1 MSENDRPDME
11 TPDGGAGQEN
21 RTARR
26 KKELRRPDLDTI
38 YSINPDGSRN
48 FIQTADVK
56 GKWTTIKYACYAAL
70 ILVYLAAPWITIG
83 DHPMILFNI
92 ADRSAHLFGMTFTN
106 QDFHL
111 FFFVLIG
118 TGLGLFIVTSLFG
131 RVWCGF
137 ACPQTVFMEGVF
149 RPIERIIEG
158 RRLERMRRNEKGGSD
173 MVWRKIVKHGVFI
186 FLAWNFSIAFMCYF
200 IPTREMLNMVPL
212 FPGNTTA
219 LVWSLFW
226 TGMLYFDYSWF
237 REQTCLIICPYGR
250 LQSTLVDYDTIIIG
264 YDENRGEPRSK
275 GVNTGGDCID
285 CRRCIDVCPTGI
297 DIRHGLQMEC
307 IGCTACID
315 ACDDIMEKI
324 GKPRGLIRFDSS
336 RGFET
341 GKSKFLRPRFFIYAV
356 VMLGLAALFF
366 IRAGNRESFH
376 VTVMR
381 SQGLPFTIEN
391 QEIRN
396 LYTMHLQNKTDERR
410 VYFVAPAEDALADR
424 AGTNFIIP
432 QERVELASLDDQQVT
447 VFAVMPRS
455 SYAAPEDFH
464 FAFTDS
470 ISGVVQRIKVRF
482 RGP

>member
-1 MSENDRPDME
+1 MSENEKPDLE
-11 TPDGGAGQEN
+11 GQEN
-21 RTARR
+21 KTARPR
-26 KKELRRPDLDTI
+26 KEKQRRPDLDTI
-38 YSINPDGSRN
+38 YSINSDGSRN

-56 GKWTTIKYACYAAL
+56 GKWTTRKYAMYAAL
-70 ILVYLAAPWITIG
+70 ILVYLVAPWITIG
-83 DHPMILFNI
+83 DKPMILFDI
-92 ADRSAHLFGMTFTN
+92 AGRNAHLFGMTFTN

-118 TGLGLFIVTSLFG
+118 AGLGLFIVTSLFG

-158 RRLERMRRNEKGGSD
+158 RRLERMRRNEKGGFD
-173 MVWRKIVKHGVFI
+173 KAWRKILKHAIFI
-186 FLAWNFSIAFMCYF
+186 FLSWNFAIAFMCYF
-200 IPTREMLNMVPL
+200 IPTREMLHMVP
-212 FPGNTTA
+212 FFTGNTSA
-219 LVWSLFW
+219 LLWSLFW
-226 TGMLYFDYSWF
+226 TAMLYFDYSWF

-264 YDENRGEPRSK
+264 YDEKRGEPRSK
-275 GVNTGGDCID
+275 GVDTGGDCID
-285 CRRCIDVCPTGI
+285 CRRCVDVCPTGI

-324 GKPRGLIRFDSS
+324 NKPSGLIRFDSS

-341 GKSKFLRPRFFIYAV
+341 GKSSVFRPRFFIYAA

-366 IRAGNRESFH
+366 VRASGRENFH

-381 SQGLPFTIEN
+381 SQGLPFTID
-391 QEIRN
+391 QGQIRN
-396 LYTMHLQNKTDERR
+396 LYTMHLQNKTDQRR
-410 VYFVAPAEDALADR
+410 VYLVAPAEDALTSHQ
-424 AGTNFIIP
+424 GVEFIIP
-432 QERVELASLDDQQVT
+432 QDRVELDGLGDQQLT

-455 SYAAPEDFH
+455 SYSEPEDFN

-470 ISGVVQRIKVRF
+470 LSGVVQRIKVRF